1 MSKTERKMCVFGRW
15 AQRKDKTQPK
25 QKKKRRISI
34 ETIHKQNNKRNNI
47 GKKKKKNKVTANKI
61 HRITFLNKQ

>member
-1 MSKTERKMCVFGRW
+1 MSKTERKMCVCGRW

-25 QKKKRRISI
+25 QKKREEFLQKRFINRITREI
-34 ETIHKQNNKRNNI
+34 ILVRR
-47 GKKKKKNKVTANKI
+47 KKKNKVTANKI